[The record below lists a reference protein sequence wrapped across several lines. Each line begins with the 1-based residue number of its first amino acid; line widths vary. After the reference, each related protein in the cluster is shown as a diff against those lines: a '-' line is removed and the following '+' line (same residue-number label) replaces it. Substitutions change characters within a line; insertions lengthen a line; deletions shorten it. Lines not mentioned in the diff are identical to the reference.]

1 MKHLSK
7 NNKGVTLIE
16 LISAIAILA
25 IVAISVFTLLM
36 FSIRS
41 HNFIMSGSSS
51 AQDAE
56 LLNKR
61 LEIIFSEAEFP
72 SAEGEIDL
80 NAIVLSDNKKLSFS
94 EDGLLLQDTTQ
105 ENELEI
111 IQDNLSSFEIHRV
124 TNTKIVRVS
133 YTIGDRNFVKLFRVK
148 FESKETSSAS

>member
-72 SAEGEIDL
+72 SAEEDSELKEEIEL

-94 EDGLLLQDTTQ
+94 ENCLLLQDTTQ
-105 ENELEI
+105 DDALEI
-111 IQDNLSSFEIHRV
+111 LQDNLSAFEIHRV
-124 TNTKIVRVS
+124 TDTKIVRVS

-148 FESKETSSAS
+148 FES